1 MFSSKSKDS
10 VPAPQPVV
18 PQVASA
24 AAKRTRSGS
33 APSIISADMVINGAV
48 NSAGDIQI
56 DGRVEGDVRSV
67 GLVIGDKA
75 EIHGEV
81 FAEDVTVRGK
91 VVGRIRARKVLL
103 AATSH
108 VEGDILHE
116 AFAVES
122 GAFFEGNCRHSDNP
136 LGESLAESP
145 RRRSRKPR
153 PPGRRRPC
161 SRRSARLRHKS
172 ASWPSYSISSI
183 FSFGLPPTS
192 CASAAAMKASRSPSS
207 TSDGVRLST
216 PVRRSFTS

>member
-1 MFSSKSKDS
+1 MFSSKAKDS
-10 VPAPQPVV
+10 APATVPMMAAP
-18 PQVASA
+18 A
-24 AAKRTRSGS
+24 APTPKRARQLS
-33 APSIISADMVINGAV
+33 APSIISADLVVTGTLV
-48 NSAGDIQI
+48 SAGDIQI

-91 VVGRIRARKVLL
+91 VVGRIHARKVLL

-136 LGESLAESP
+136 LGDTP
-145 RRRSRKPR
+145 RQPAVPVAKP
-153 PPGRRRPC
+153 
-161 SRRSARLRHKS
+161 HE
-172 ASWPSYSISSI
+172 
-183 FSFGLPPTS
+183 T
-192 CASAAAMKASRSPSS
+192 AAAPSALFAPLGTVAS
-207 TSDGVRLST
+207 
-216 PVRRSFTS
+216 